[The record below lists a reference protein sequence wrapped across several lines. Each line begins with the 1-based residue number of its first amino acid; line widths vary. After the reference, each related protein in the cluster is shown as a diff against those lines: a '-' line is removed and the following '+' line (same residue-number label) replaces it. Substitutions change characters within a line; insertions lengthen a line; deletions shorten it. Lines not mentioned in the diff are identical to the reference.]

1 MGNTIEL
8 RLSPYRHLV
17 AIRYLNASEAIWN
30 GLQRQCWS
38 NDFHFLITL
47 RSFLEYTRRGIWF
60 LAWASEGKLKKAEH
74 LTFKDAGSPPLSTMD
89 ALLNDAL
96 GQGKVSPLMNLVPGV
111 NEPFLHC
118 LHALTHGNPISV
130 RMIGI
135 GLESIFDTKNLL
147 ARAELDLGIFRIL
160 LYRHMAG
167 EEIGGIWAMFSTI
180 HNRPNDI
187 KANVVIAAHLLKKS
201 GKILST

>member
-1 MGNTIEL
+1 VGDTIEL
-8 RLSPYRHLV
+8 TLPPYRQLV

-30 GLQRQCWS
+30 GLQRQCGS
-38 NDFHFLITL
+38 NEFHFLVTL
-47 RSFLEYTRRGIWF
+47 RSFIEYTRRGIWF
-60 LAWASEGKLKKAEH
+60 LAWASEEKLKKAEH

-89 ALLNDAL
+89 ALLNEAL
-96 GQGKVSPLMNLVPGV
+96 GQGKVSPLMNLVPVV

-130 RMIGI
+130 RMIGM

-160 LYRHMAG
+160 LYRHMSG
-167 EEIGGIWAMFSTI
+167 EEIGGIWAMLSTI

-187 KANVVIAAHLLKKS
+187 KASVMIAAHVLKQS
-201 GKILST
+201 GKTLPT

>member
-1 MGNTIEL
+1 VGDIIEL
-8 RLSPYRHLV
+8 PLSPYRQLV

-30 GLQRQCWS
+30 GLPRQCGN

-47 RSFLEYTRRGIWF
+47 RSFIEYTRRGIWF
-60 LAWASEGKLKKAEH
+60 LAWASEEKLKKAEH

-89 ALLNDAL
+89 ALLSEAL
-96 GQGKVSPLMNLVPGV
+96 GQGKVAPLMNLVPGI

-130 RMIGI
+130 RMIGM
-135 GLESIFDTKNLL
+135 GLESVFDTHNLL
-147 ARAELDLGIFRIL
+147 ARAELDLSIFRIL

-167 EEIGGIWAMFSTI
+167 EEIGGIWAMLSTI
-180 HNRPNDI
+180 HNRPNEI
-187 KANVVIAAHLLKKS
+187 KANVLIAAHILKPV
-201 GKILST
+201 GNTTLV